1 MYGGRFP
8 DYALHSMH
16 TQLQN
21 MDYSEAEYTFG
32 TVKRPDNSSS
42 HIHPR
47 RIFRHRPLLRR
58 RHHDGRAEADNMRRM
73 RNMDHHR
80 LVSDYGSGKRQELR
94 QIQWNILTKTH
105 MNKKILIAT
114 LIAASS
120 TAAAFAQDGLLKK
133 YAQRLSTPRNYVC
146 YRTTE
151 KIKIDG
157 KLNERSWNKAAE
169 TESFVDISG
178 EGFPKP
184 IYDTKARMMWDNDY
198 LYVAAV
204 MEEPNIV
211 GHFTQRDTIIY
222 HENDFEVFIDP
233 TGDGQNYF
241 EIENNARGVV
251 FDLML
256 DRAYRSG
263 GNFYV
268 QWDCPGLKL
277 AVSHDGTLNKEK
289 DKDRSWTVEMA
300 IPHKAITRNFTNPLV
315 AGNIWRLNFSRVEWL
330 KKGGPEENWV
340 WTPTGEIN
348 MHAPNQWGFLQ
359 FSDKNVGGETEEFR
373 CPYNME
379 AYKLLWAMFYAQL
392 DNREKQGAF
401 TSSTA
406 LLGVTDSDL
415 ATLPKGSNVNIEAT
429 STLFSISVRVG
440 GTGKTYVVDQNGKFE
455 VK

>member
-1 MYGGRFP
+1 MKNNIFAMAMA
-8 DYALHSMH
+8 ALFV
-16 TQLQN
+16 
-21 MDYSEAEYTFG
+21 AA
-32 TVKRPDNSSS
+32 P
-42 HIHPR
+42 
-47 RIFRHRPLLRR
+47 
-58 RHHDGRAEADNMRRM
+58 
-73 RNMDHHR
+73 
-80 LVSDYGSGKRQELR
+80 
-94 QIQWNILTKTH
+94 
-105 MNKKILIAT
+105 AT
-114 LIAASS
+114 
-120 TAAAFAQDGLLKK
+120 AQDGLLKK
-133 YAQRLSTPRNYVC
+133 YKQRLSTPRHYVC
-146 YRTTE
+146 YRTNE

-157 KLNERSWNKAAE
+157 KLNERSWQKAAE

-184 IYDTKARMMWDNDY
+184 VYDTKARMMWDDDY
-198 LYVAAV
+198 LDVSAV

-211 GHFTQRDTIIY
+211 ANLTQRDTIIY
-222 HENDFEVFIDP
+222 HDNDFEVFLDP

-263 GNFYV
+263 GNFHI

-277 AVSHDGTLNKEK
+277 AVQHDGTLNKPK
-289 DKDRSWTVEMA
+289 DRDRSWTVEMA
-300 IPHKAITRNFTNPLV
+300 IPHKAITRNFTNPLQ
-315 AGNIWRLNFSRVEWL
+315 AGNTWRLNFSRVEWL

-359 FSDKNVGGETEEFR
+359 FSDKAVGNGTDEFR

-392 DNREKQGAF
+392 DKHGKDGSYTGSPAI
-401 TSSTA
+401 
-406 LLGVTDSDL
+406 LGVTDADL
-415 ATLPKGSNVNIEAT
+415 ATLPKGSNVELEAT
-429 STLFSISVRVG
+429 SGQFTASVLVG
-440 GTGKTYVVDQNGKFE
+440 GTGKRYMVDQNGKFE

>member
-1 MYGGRFP
+1 
-8 DYALHSMH
+8 
-16 TQLQN
+16 
-21 MDYSEAEYTFG
+21 
-32 TVKRPDNSSS
+32 
-42 HIHPR
+42 
-47 RIFRHRPLLRR
+47 
-58 RHHDGRAEADNMRRM
+58 
-73 RNMDHHR
+73 
-80 LVSDYGSGKRQELR
+80 
-94 QIQWNILTKTH
+94 
-105 MNKKILIAT
+105 MNKSILSAIA
-114 LIAASS
+114 LAFAFAMPAS
-120 TAAAFAQDGLLKK
+120 AQDGLLKK
-133 YAQRLSTPRNYVC
+133 FAQRLSTPRHYVC
-146 YRTTE
+146 YRTNE

-157 KLNERSWNKAAE
+157 KLNEKSWAKAAD

-178 EGFPKP
+178 DGFPKP
-184 IYDTKARMMWDNDY
+184 IYDTKARMMWDDEY
-198 LYVAAV
+198 LYVSAV

-211 GHFTQRDTIIY
+211 ANLTQRDTIIY
-222 HENDFEVFIDP
+222 HDNDFEVFLDP
-233 TGDGQNYF
+233 TGDGQCYF

-263 GNFYV
+263 GNFYI

-277 AVSHDGTLNKEK
+277 AVQHDGTLNKPK

-359 FSDKNVGGETEEFR
+359 FSDKVVGTGADEFR

-379 AYKLLWAMFYAQL
+379 AYKLLWAMFHAQFEK
-392 DNREKQGAF
+392 REKTGAY
-401 TSSTA
+401 TSSPA
-406 LLGVTDSDL
+406 SLGLTDADL
-415 ATLPKGSNVNIEAT
+415 ATLPKGSNVELEAT
-429 STLFSISVRVG
+429 TSQFTASVLVG
-440 GTGKTYVVDQNGKFE
+440 GTGKRYVVDQNGKFE